1 MEPTA
6 YKTLFFGELK
16 QLTDLSIGGTDLISD
31 VDMPMV
37 LDGKQRPVLKGT
49 SLAGALL
56 YTLRKLGY
64 KIPPELAIDTEFEGE
79 YLKQNKTKNTPSK
92 RPVLESLWSIN
103 NAYLQS
109 RSDPVYQLRQYVK
122 IDPASGAAENGSLFD
137 MQVICAPNTWFL
149 WIEVDTYAYER
160 LNHHFKDQFPLSPE
174 DLIAIA
180 LLNWQKEGVML
191 GRRSVAGTGWFT
203 LDTLH
208 TLRLDTRAFELWP
221 DNALQTRIASTYS
234 DPLLKLQNNEGTT
247 LLDSTD
253 LEQEITTRLKGL
265 TAQDLASTSFQY
277 VLPTHKP
284 SLNTPL
290 RAEYHITFTAGPRKD
305 EEGNEWGLDG
315 FMIGGH
321 EAMDLDATIDF
332 SDSTDSNKSKWQ
344 KQFHWPSGYAC
355 DVDSSR
361 STDLPDNFFVYD
373 IYKDPFIPGSS
384 IRGIL
389 HHQIRRQTSHEADQD
404 TILSTLFGSTD
415 QSSRL
420 FIKDATLKEKG
431 NWKGLIFHNHAED
444 DFTAGPYESSKFV
457 RCSIVEGCFH
467 GEIVLEADDQKTFT
481 QQKQWL
487 ESALKLGTHNQL
499 AIGSKQWVDSGW
511 LRWEYTTVNNTDQ
524 QGG

>member
-31 VDMPMV
+31 VDMPMA

-56 YTLRKLGY
+56 YTLRKLGH

-79 YLKQNKTKNTPSK
+79 YFKQNKTKNTLNK

-109 RSDPVYQLRQYVK
+109 NSEPDYQLRQYVK

-137 MQVICAPNTWFL
+137 MQVVCAPNTWFL

-160 LNHHFKDQFPLSPE
+160 LNHRFKDQFPLSPE

-203 LDTLH
+203 LNTLN
-208 TLRLDTRAFELWP
+208 TLRLNTRAFELWP
-221 DNALQTRIASTYS
+221 NNLLQKRIATENAK
-234 DPLLKLQNNEGTT
+234 PLKELEDQDGVT
-247 LLDSTD
+247 LIESAI
-253 LEQEITTRLKGL
+253 LEQEITARLKDFD
-265 TAQDLASTSFQY
+265 ASDLASASFQG

-284 SLNTPL
+284 FLHTPL
-290 RAEYHITFTAGPRKD
+290 RAEYHITLTAGPRKD
-305 EEGNEWGLDG
+305 EQGNEWGLDG

-321 EAMDLDATIDF
+321 EAMDLDATMNF
-332 SDSTDSNKSKWQ
+332 SKSINDKNKWQ
-344 KQFHWPSGYAC
+344 EQFHWPNDYPC
-355 DVDSSR
+355 DVNSDT

-373 IYKDPFIPGSS
+373 INKDPFIPGSS
-384 IRGIL
+384 LRGIL
-389 HHQIRRQTSHEADQD
+389 HHQIRRHTSHEADQD
-404 TILSTLFGSTD
+404 TILSALFGSTD

-457 RCSIVEGCFH
+457 RCSIVDGCFH
-467 GEIVLEADDQKTFT
+467 GEIVLEADDLETFK

-487 ESALKLGTHNQL
+487 ESALELGTHNQL

-511 LRWEYTTVNNTDQ
+511 LKWEYTTVNNTEQ